1 MKFKRSTLFSILLL
15 PLMLTSC
22 GGNTPTTTPSN
33 PGSGSTTQKPTPDST
48 KPTDKGSTTS
58 SLLEPPKIVEMWIL
72 VRLNGMKKSF
82 N

>member
-33 PGSGSTTQKPTPDST
+33 PGSSTTEKPTPDSS

-58 SLLEPPKIVEMWIL
+58 SPTGTTEDSGDVDP
-72 VRLNGMKKSF
+72 S
-82 N
+82 

>member
-1 MKFKRSTLFSILLL
+1 MKFKRSALFSILLL

-22 GGNTPTTTPSN
+22 DGNTPTTTPSN
-33 PGSGSTTQKPTPDST
+33 PGSNSTTEKPTQILLNPQIRIRLHRH
-48 KPTDKGSTTS
+48 
-58 SLLEPPKIVEMWIL
+58 LLELPKIVEMWIL